1 MTTASPTEFGAAA
14 PARRKRKRI
23 QPLKAIRA
31 IRALIADKEDT
42 SQVFKIIDALSGDS
56 VGRGFRRFVATETGR
71 RILAEKRNLIAA
83 LSDRARLAALPEGT
97 LGRTYHEF
105 MAEEDLTADGLVK
118 ASEAADRTE
127 LRSDDEI
134 LFGARLRDQHDLWHV
149 TSGYG
154 RDGLGE
160 LALLA
165 FTYAQT
171 RNRGIGFIVLV
182 GARVTAKNLPNVKIW
197 RVIREAYRNGK
208 KAAWLPA
215 ADWEAM
221 LEKPLADV
229 RATLGIAEPL
239 AYREAEPIATA
250 AEQAFKA
257 MRAEQQK
264 QAA

>member
-1 MTTASPTEFGAAA
+1 MTTASPTEFNGAA
-14 PARRKRKRI
+14 PAKRKRKRI

-56 VGRGFRRFVATETGR
+56 VGRGFRRFVATDTGR
-71 RILAEKRNLIAA
+71 RILAERRNLIAA

-105 MAEEDLTADGLVK
+105 MAEEDLTADGLVE
-118 ASEAADRTE
+118 ASEAVERVDI
-127 LRSDDEI
+127 RSEEEM

-182 GARVTAKNLPNVKIW
+182 GARVTAKNLPEVKIW
-197 RVIREAYRNGK
+197 QVVREAYRNGK

-215 ADWEAM
+215 TDWEAM
-221 LEKPLADV
+221 LDKPLAQV
-229 RATLGIAEPL
+229 RAELGIASPA
-239 AYREAEPIATA
+239 AYIEAEPYTTA

>member
-1 MTTASPTEFGAAA
+1 MTTASPTEFRGAA
-14 PARRKRKRI
+14 PVKRKRKRI

-56 VGRGFRRFVATETGR
+56 IGRGFRRFVATETGR
-71 RILAEKRNLIAA
+71 RILAERRNLIAA

-105 MAEEDLTADGLVK
+105 MAEEDLTADGLVE
-118 ASEAADRTE
+118 ASEAVERADM
-127 LRSDDEI
+127 RSEEEA

-182 GARVTAKNLPNVKIW
+182 GARVTAKNLPDVKIW
-197 RVIREAYRNGK
+197 KVVREAYRNGK

-215 ADWEAM
+215 TDWEAM
-221 LEKPLADV
+221 LDKPLAQV
-229 RATLGIAEPL
+229 RGELGIVSPAT
-239 AYREAEPIATA
+239 YIEAEPYTTA
-250 AEQAFKA
+250 AENAFKA

>member
-1 MTTASPTEFGAAA
+1 M
-14 PARRKRKRI
+14 
-23 QPLKAIRA
+23 
-31 IRALIADKEDT
+31 
-42 SQVFKIIDALSGDS
+42 SG
-56 VGRGFRRFVATETGR
+56 
-71 RILAEKRNLIAA
+71 RILIVEDEPKLASL
-83 LSDRARLAALPEGT
+83 LSDYLLQAGFSTSCLDNGLAVASWVRENDPDLVLLDLMLPGKDGLDVCKEIRSFSAVPIVMVTALDDRESRLRGLEAG
-97 LGRTYHEF
+97 
-105 MAEEDLTADGLVK
+105 AEEFVTK
-118 ASEAADRTE
+118 PADRTE